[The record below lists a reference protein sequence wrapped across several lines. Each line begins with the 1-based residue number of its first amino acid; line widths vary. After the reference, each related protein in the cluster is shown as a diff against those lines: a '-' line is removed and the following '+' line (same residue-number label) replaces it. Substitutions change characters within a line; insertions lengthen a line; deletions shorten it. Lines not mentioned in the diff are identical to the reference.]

1 MRNLTF
7 RPHIISNAWKLA
19 GLFPYNSKRVLDQME
34 VMSTPEPEPLSF
46 SESFI
51 SSILYDNT
59 PKTLIAHEQYSSYIN
74 YRLAST
80 IDKTIELSPTVA
92 RAIEKRDKGARTML
106 LGGILANEEL
116 QTRKEA
122 EAEKASRRAR
132 NRTVQKYGVISVGD
146 ARLRVIARDEAEDRQ
161 IELHN
166 LRQEEKEQERRAIAD
181 RKEKRLQ
188 RRQTAKL
195 AKDKRLAE
203 REAKREAKELA
214 DIAKEAAKEA
224 RALEKARKEAIKA
237 EKAALRLASTQ

>member
-1 MRNLTF
+1 
-7 RPHIISNAWKLA
+7 
-19 GLFPYNSKRVLDQME
+19 
-34 VMSTPEPEPLSF
+34 
-46 SESFI
+46 
-51 SSILYDNT
+51 
-59 PKTLIAHEQYSSYIN
+59 
-74 YRLAST
+74 
-80 IDKTIELSPTVA
+80 
-92 RAIEKRDKGARTML
+92 ML

-132 NRTVQKYGVISVGD
+132 NRTVQKYSIISVRD
-146 ARLRVIARDEAEDRQ
+146 ARLRVIARVEAEDRR

-181 RKEKRLQ
+181 RKEERLR
-188 RRQTAKL
+188 RRQIAKL
-195 AKDKRLAE
+195 AKDKRLVE